1 MMQIC
6 EAFLACLVNWRKPF
20 LQLFLSV
27 FFYYQSQQNCFVYLY
42 TCSLWITKS
51 IWCPFSIGNVSVLV
65 FFFFYTC
72 TMSIVLFV
80 LISKSFLSISCVS
93 ASEFLSISWCFWIK
107 PFACCLKN
115 LHISNNAG
123 NICIYDYQ
131 TNVQKTVPHVLLVHL
146 LWIFCDLKINV
157 VYLAWWV
164 ISKIIS
170 L

>member
-65 FFFFYTC
+65 FVFYTC

-123 NICIYDYQ
+123 NICINGYQ

-146 LWIFCDLKINV
+146 LWIFCDSKINV
-157 VYLAWWV
+157 VYLACWA